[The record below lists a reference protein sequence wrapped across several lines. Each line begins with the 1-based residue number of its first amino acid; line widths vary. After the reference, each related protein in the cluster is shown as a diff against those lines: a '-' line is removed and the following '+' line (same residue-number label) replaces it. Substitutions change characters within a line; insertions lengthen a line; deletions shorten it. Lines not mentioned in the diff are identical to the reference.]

1 MLTGKEKFNK
11 MMKEQE
17 ARGDQI
23 KAKMQS
29 RVDEIKKKEAE
40 HSMRCQ
46 AVTDFNTKKRLEGL
60 GQVDGQLSDY
70 NNRI

>member
-46 AVTDFNTKKRLEGL
+46 AVTDFNA
-60 GQVDGQLSDY
+60 
-70 NNRI
+70 